1 MNLEWKIALRYLSSK
16 RRRGLISVIG
26 WIAIGGVFVGVA
38 ALVIVMSVMN
48 GLQDDLREKILTNTP
63 HLLIQ
68 KYNSEPIQEYQ
79 ALAETLR
86 GTPGIVGASPFI
98 YTEGIIGHGRGR
110 SEGAVIRGV
119 DPRHEPDV
127 ADTREQMI
135 GGEWD
140 LAQAPDQPYPK
151 VVVGYMLADRLGA
164 LPGDTLTLTGRIAQR
179 SERQGMVISVLEFE
193 IASAADTAIR
203 ARSTIMAPAAS

>member
-1 MNLEWKIALRYLSSK
+1 MSLEWKIALRYLSSK

-86 GTPGIVGASPFI
+86 GTPGIVGMAKYLSRFSPRKA
-98 YTEGIIGHGRGR
+98 Y
-110 SEGAVIRGV
+110 
-119 DPRHEPDV
+119 
-127 ADTREQMI
+127 
-135 GGEWD
+135 
-140 LAQAPDQPYPK
+140 
-151 VVVGYMLADRLGA
+151 
-164 LPGDTLTLTGRIAQR
+164 
-179 SERQGMVISVLEFE
+179 
-193 IASAADTAIR
+193 
-203 ARSTIMAPAAS
+203 

>member
-79 ALAETLR
+79 ALAEK
-86 GTPGIVGASPFI
+86 TPGVHFVGRLAT
-98 YTEGIIGHGRGR
+98 YRYYNMDQ
-110 SEGAVIRGV
+110 VV
-119 DPRHEPDV
+119 
-127 ADTREQMI
+127 
-135 GGEWD
+135 
-140 LAQAPDQPYPK
+140 AQA
-151 VVVGYMLADRLGA
+151 
-164 LPGDTLTLTGRIAQR
+164 LTLYARLSGRRRVAATAAQ
-179 SERQGMVISVLEFE
+179 V
-193 IASAADTAIR
+193 AARPLAV
-203 ARSTIMAPAAS
+203 PAESLA